1 MLLLFPL
8 FKKGK
13 KTAPKAST
21 AMGTI
26 YVYRDIVS
34 FTEYTLPL
42 LLLEEI
48 KSRSVLREDGIEYAS
63 CGGVIFVCRCR
74 ELSQVSEHCALV
86 LQICV
91 AAELGK
97 PAERACAYV
106 EKVAVGAS
114 KMLFLM

>member
-1 MLLLFPL
+1 
-8 FKKGK
+8 
-13 KTAPKAST
+13 
-21 AMGTI
+21 MGTI